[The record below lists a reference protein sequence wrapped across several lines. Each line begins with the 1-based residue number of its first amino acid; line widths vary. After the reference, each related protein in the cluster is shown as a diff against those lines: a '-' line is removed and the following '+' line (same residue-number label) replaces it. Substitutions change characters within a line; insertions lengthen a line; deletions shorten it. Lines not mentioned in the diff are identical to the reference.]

1 MPQSYTNFALY
12 PNGRLNKERE
22 IVGFHPT
29 FDFVFLLL
37 AQESPSKLGS
47 PFARSSQE
55 RSDEIQQSFLPSVS
69 ISVL

>member
-1 MPQSYTNFALY
+1 MMPQSYTNFALY

-37 AQESPSKLGS
+37 AQESPSKLS
-47 PFARSSQE
+47 VRSFVAE
-55 RSDEIQQSFLPSVS
+55 KVG
-69 ISVL
+69 

>member
-37 AQESPSKLGS
+37 AQESPSKLS
-47 PFARSSQE
+47 VRSFVAE
-55 RSDEIQQSFLPSVS
+55 KVG
-69 ISVL
+69 